1 METNYFTPIIEELH
15 VGYQCEITYAKDLI
29 GTRDEYFFK
38 YIVEPQYFNE
48 GDYVAIRTPFLT
60 RENIEKEFDVE
71 VEKRFWYGK
80 YWDVFNDSSKH
91 NYTVKYRFENQH
103 MEINKDDESDIV
115 FDGYVRCVNE
125 LRTILKLLKI

>member
-1 METNYFTPIIEELH
+1 MEYFTPTIKELH
-15 VGYQCEITYAKDLI
+15 VGYQCEVLNPDENLWEDFVVTKDYCLGVLSQWI
-29 GTRDEYFFK
+29 EFK
-38 YIVEPQYFNE
+38 EL
-48 GDYVAIRTPFLT
+48 RTPFLT
-60 RENIEKEFDVE
+60 KENIEKEFDVE

-103 MEINKDDESDIV
+103 MEISRDDESDIV

-125 LRTILKLLKI
+125 FKTLLKLLRVK